1 MAQVEKKKPTEEQ
14 KPVAREEDRRLD
26 TIVPVKLPTS
36 NEIAAQNQKFGKG
49 EEKGK
54 YANTYKI
61 TIASRSSGDVSVFK
75 IKTNVEIKTES
86 TSNAQLYIER
96 AARKGE
102 VFEKIGD
109 KFVRVDNTDFIE
121 RFRGMSRDH
130 NHDMVLVKQ

>member
-36 NEIAAQNQKFGKG
+36 KEIERKFGKG